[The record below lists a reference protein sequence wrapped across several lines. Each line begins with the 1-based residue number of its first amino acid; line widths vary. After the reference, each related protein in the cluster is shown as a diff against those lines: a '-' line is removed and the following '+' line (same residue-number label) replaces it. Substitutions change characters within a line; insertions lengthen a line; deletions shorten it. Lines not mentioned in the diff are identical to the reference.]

1 MSSNPRKKKPKATAE
16 PAEIYAN
23 LRNQVFKIN
32 PKDIG
37 ISPTK
42 QIPNVWGVLM
52 ETGYPEA
59 VVTLVSLADGTT
71 SLYFSNGGG
80 MIGGGEHATVSR
92 STKSF
97 IAAAE
102 KYHRQMTLT
111 ESFPFPVV
119 GRVRFYVLTFSGV
132 FTSDVGENKLGRGK
146 HVWSPLF
153 YSGQEVIAQF
163 RVVQEHTK

>member
-1 MSSNPRKKKPKATAE
+1 MSSNPRKKKSKTTAE

-32 PKDIG
+32 PKDVG
-37 ISPTK
+37 ILQTK
-42 QIPNVWGVLM
+42 KTPNVWGVLM

-102 KYHRQMTLT
+102 KYHRQMPLT
-111 ESFPFPVV
+111 GSFPFPAV

-132 FTSDVGENKLGRGK
+132 LTSDVGENKLGRGK
-146 HVWSPLF
+146 HELSPLF

>member
-1 MSSNPRKKKPKATAE
+1 MPSNPFKKKPKPTAE
-16 PAEIYAN
+16 PADVYTN
-23 LRNQVFKIN
+23 LRNQVFKIK
-32 PKDIG
+32 PKEVG
-37 ISPTK
+37 ILQTK
-42 QIPNVWGVLM
+42 ETPNVWGVLM

-71 SLYFSNGGG
+71 SLYFGNGGG
-80 MIGGGEHATVSR
+80 MIGGGEHTTVAQ

-111 ESFPFPVV
+111 ESFPLPAV

-132 FTSDVGENKLGRGK
+132 LTSDVDENKLGRGK
-146 HVWSPLF
+146 HELSPLF
-153 YSGQEVIAQF
+153 YSGQDVIAQF